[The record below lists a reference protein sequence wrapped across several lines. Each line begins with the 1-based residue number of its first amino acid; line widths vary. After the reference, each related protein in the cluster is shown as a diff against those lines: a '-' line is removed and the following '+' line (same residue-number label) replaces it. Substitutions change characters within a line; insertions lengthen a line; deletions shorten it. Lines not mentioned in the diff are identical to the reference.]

1 MWKPANFETLS
12 TIVAGNFH
20 PINGTSGP
28 DIAYSILSVLAPAL
42 LWAGMASV
50 AFLGLKG
57 RNSFSLAGWG
67 FLSVWAAVAIVSYA
81 SFPRLPEGFMARYV
95 VVGLVPISLLLGGA
109 LARVSEL
116 IRPKMAIPAMVFLL
130 SLHASHNFD
139 STRHLR
145 NTLGQV
151 IVAYDLGREYVG
163 AQISDSDVLVIGFD
177 YGYHR
182 RTDDTNRYY
191 RETLNIE
198 STDRP
203 GSFHVLIRT
212 DQNTDTIEHQSTIE
226 QIQKSVSFPKTDR
239 PTKVEIR
246 PLQTFSGLTD
256 TLYDK
261 HIYRN
266 RQAFAGI
273 LYKVTYG
280 PKKS

>member
-1 MWKPANFETLS
+1 
-12 TIVAGNFH
+12 
-20 PINGTSGP
+20 
-28 DIAYSILSVLAPAL
+28 
-42 LWAGMASV
+42 
-50 AFLGLKG
+50 
-57 RNSFSLAGWG
+57 
-67 FLSVWAAVAIVSYA
+67 
-81 SFPRLPEGFMARYV
+81 
-95 VVGLVPISLLLGGA
+95 
-109 LARVSEL
+109 
-116 IRPKMAIPAMVFLL
+116 RPGIAIPVMVCLL
-130 SLHASHNFD
+130 TLHAGHNFD

-151 IVAYDLGREYVG
+151 IVAYDLGREYVT

-191 RETLNIE
+191 RETLKIE

-212 DQNTDTIEHQSTIE
+212 DQNMDSIEHQSTTE
-226 QIQKSVSFPKTDR
+226 QIQKSVRFPKTDR
-239 PTKVEIR
+239 LIKVGIR
-246 PLQTFSGLTD
+246 PLQTFPGLTD
-256 TLYDK
+256 TFYDK

-273 LYKVTYG
+273 LYKVSYG